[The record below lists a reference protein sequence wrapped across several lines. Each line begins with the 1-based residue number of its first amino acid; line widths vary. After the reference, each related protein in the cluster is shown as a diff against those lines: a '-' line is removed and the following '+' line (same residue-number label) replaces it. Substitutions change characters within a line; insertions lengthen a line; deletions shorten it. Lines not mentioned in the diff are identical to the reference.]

1 MPQLGYITSLFNAN
15 FTCIVAI
22 MLTYDAHDRF
32 SFTQL
37 PRDLLEAVQLER
49 FNRLVETI
57 LPHNAFHAERLVDIP
72 FPLRSLGELRQLPTL
87 TKADLI
93 AAGDTFPP
101 RFHTFD
107 ASRYIRLHRTS
118 GTTGRPLPL
127 LDTADDWQWWIDTW
141 QFVLDAADVTSDDR
155 AFMAFSFGPFIGF
168 WSANDALAA
177 RGAMVIPG
185 GGLSTAARLTLLQ
198 DSDATILCCTPT
210 YALHMADVAKA
221 EEIPIESSSIRCVI
235 VAGEPGGSIPEV
247 RQRIEAAWGAKVI
260 DHSGATEI
268 GPWGVGT
275 TDGTSLQVIESE
287 FIAEFLLKDGTPAD
301 EGQLSELVLTNLG
314 RIGAPMIRYRTGDL
328 VRPHWEHQDTCRFIR
343 LQGGVLGR
351 ADDMVVVR
359 GVNVFPSS
367 IERVIRSFPELGEFR
382 ILLSK
387 QGQMDQVRVEV
398 EDPQNDPQRIGKQ
411 FEATIGLRIDVK
423 IVPPDSLP
431 RFEAKARRVIDNRK
445 SLQS

>member
-1 MPQLGYITSLFNAN
+1 
-15 FTCIVAI
+15 
-22 MLTYDAHDRF
+22 MLTYDATDRL
-32 SFTQL
+32 SFTRL
-37 PRDLLEAVQLER
+37 RRDLLEAMQIER
-49 FNRLVETI
+49 FNRLIEAI
-57 LPHNAFHAERLVDIP
+57 LPQNSFHDDRLDDIQ
-72 FPLRSLGELRQLPTL
+72 FPLQALGELRHLPTL
-87 TKADLI
+87 SKADLI
-93 AAGDTFPP
+93 AAGDMFPP

-141 QFVLDAADVTSDDR
+141 QFVLDAADVTADDR

-198 DSDATILCCTPT
+198 DSAATILCCTPT
-210 YALHMADVAKA
+210 YALHMAEVARD
-221 EEIPIESSSIRCVI
+221 ESIPIESSAIRCVI

-268 GPWGVGT
+268 GPWGFGT
-275 TDGTSLQVIESE
+275 ADGTSLHVIETE
-287 FIAEFLLKDGTPAD
+287 FIAEFLLEDGTPAA

-314 RIGAPMIRYRTGDL
+314 RIGAPIIRYRTGDL
-328 VRPHWEHQDTCRFIR
+328 VRPSWEHSDECRFVR
-343 LQGGVLGR
+343 LEGGVLGR

-367 IERVIRSFPELGEFR
+367 IERVIRSIPELGEFR

-387 QGQMDQVRVEV
+387 QGEMDQVSVEV

-411 FEATIGLRIDVK
+411 FETAIGLRIAIK
-423 IVPPDSLP
+423 IVPEGSLP
-431 RFEAKARRVIDNRK
+431 RFEAKARRVVDNR
-445 SLQS
+445 

>member
-1 MPQLGYITSLFNAN
+1 
-15 FTCIVAI
+15 
-22 MLTYDAHDRF
+22 MLTYDATDRL
-32 SFTQL
+32 SFTRL
-37 PRDLLEAVQLER
+37 RRDLLEAMQIER
-49 FNRLVETI
+49 FNRLIEAT
-57 LPHNAFHAERLVDIP
+57 LPQNSFHDDRLGDIQ
-72 FPLRSLGELRQLPTL
+72 FPLQALGELRHLPTL
-87 TKADLI
+87 SKADLI

-141 QFVLDAADVTSDDR
+141 QFVLDAADVTADDR

-210 YALHMADVAKA
+210 YALHMAEVARA
-221 EEIPIESSSIRCVI
+221 ESIPIESSAIRCVI

-268 GPWGVGT
+268 GPWGFGT
-275 TDGTSLQVIESE
+275 ADGTSLHVIETE
-287 FIAEFLLKDGTPAD
+287 FIAEFLLEDGTPAA

-314 RIGAPMIRYRTGDL
+314 RIGAPIIRYRTGDL
-328 VRPHWEHQDTCRFIR
+328 VRPHWDHRDECRFVR
-343 LQGGVLGR
+343 LEGGVLGR

-367 IERVIRSFPELGEFR
+367 IERVIRSIPELGEFR
-382 ILLSK
+382 ILLNK
-387 QGQMDQVRVEV
+387 QGEMDQVSVEV

-411 FEATIGLRIDVK
+411 FETAIGLRIAIK
-423 IVPPDSLP
+423 IVPEGSLP
-431 RFEAKARRVIDNRK
+431 RFEAKARRVVDNR
-445 SLQS
+445 

>member
-1 MPQLGYITSLFNAN
+1 
-15 FTCIVAI
+15 
-22 MLTYDAHDRF
+22 MLTYDATDRL
-32 SFTQL
+32 SFTRL
-37 PRDLLEAVQLER
+37 RRDLLEAMQIER
-49 FNRLVETI
+49 FNRLLEAI
-57 LPHNAFHAERLVDIP
+57 LPQNRFHDDRLGDIQ
-72 FPLRSLGELRQLPTL
+72 FPLQALGELRHLPTL
-87 TKADLI
+87 SKADLI

-141 QFVLDAADVTSDDR
+141 QFVLDAADVTADDR

-210 YALHMADVAKA
+210 YALHMADVARA
-221 EEIPIESSSIRCVI
+221 ESIPIESSAIRCVI

-268 GPWGVGT
+268 GPWGFGT
-275 TDGTSLQVIESE
+275 ADGTSLHVIETE
-287 FIAEFLLKDGTPAD
+287 FIAEFLLEDGTPTA

-314 RIGAPMIRYRTGDL
+314 RIGAPIIRYRTGDL
-328 VRPHWEHQDTCRFIR
+328 VRPRWDHRDECRFVR
-343 LQGGVLGR
+343 LEGGVLGR

-367 IERVIRSFPELGEFR
+367 IERVIRSIPELGEFR

-387 QGQMDQVRVEV
+387 QGEMDQVSVEV

-411 FEATIGLRIDVK
+411 FETAIGLRIAIK
-423 IVPPDSLP
+423 IVPEGSLP
-431 RFEAKARRVIDNRK
+431 RFEAKARRVVDNR
-445 SLQS
+445 

>member
-1 MPQLGYITSLFNAN
+1 
-15 FTCIVAI
+15 
-22 MLTYDAHDRF
+22 MLTYDATDRL
-32 SFTQL
+32 SFTRL
-37 PRDLLEAVQLER
+37 RRDLLEAMQIER
-49 FNRLVETI
+49 FNRLIEAT
-57 LPHNAFHAERLVDIP
+57 LPQNSFHDDRLGDIQ
-72 FPLRSLGELRQLPTL
+72 FPLQALGELRHLPTL
-87 TKADLI
+87 SKADLI

-118 GTTGRPLPL
+118 GTTGQPLPL

-141 QFVLDAADVTSDDR
+141 QFVLDAADVTDDDR

-210 YALHMADVAKA
+210 YALHMADVARA
-221 EEIPIESSSIRCVI
+221 ESIPIGSSAIRCVI

-268 GPWGVGT
+268 GPWGFGT
-275 TDGTSLQVIESE
+275 ADGTSLHVIETE
-287 FIAEFLLKDGTPAD
+287 FIAEFLLEDGTPAA

-314 RIGAPMIRYRTGDL
+314 RIGAPIIRYRTGDL
-328 VRPHWEHQDTCRFIR
+328 VRPHWDHRDECRFVR
-343 LQGGVLGR
+343 LEGGVLGR

-359 GVNVFPSS
+359 G
-367 IERVIRSFPELGEFR
+367 
-382 ILLSK
+382 
-387 QGQMDQVRVEV
+387 
-398 EDPQNDPQRIGKQ
+398 
-411 FEATIGLRIDVK
+411 
-423 IVPPDSLP
+423 
-431 RFEAKARRVIDNRK
+431 
-445 SLQS
+445 